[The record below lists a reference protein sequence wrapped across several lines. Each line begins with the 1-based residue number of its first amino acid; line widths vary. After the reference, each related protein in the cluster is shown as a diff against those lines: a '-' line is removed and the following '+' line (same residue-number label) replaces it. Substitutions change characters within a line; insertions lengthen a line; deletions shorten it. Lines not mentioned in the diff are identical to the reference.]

1 MTHYFS
7 IVSESL
13 YDFDS
18 VFGFC
23 FKSLKVRGPTGS
35 HV

>member
-18 VFGFC
+18 VFGVC
-23 FKSLKVRGPTGS
+23 QVIKGPTGS